1 MILDNKGNIYIPETE
16 TNGSITRIILKKD
29 RVVQG
34 VDYIEFTDDIF
45 SANAGDDGYY
55 VIADVRNAGS
65 YLCRFTDKKD
75 EEIILKQN
83 LMPVMG
89 IKKSNYSALIIAVGM
104 KSCFHI
110 CVGVKDNKY
119 SAALRFVLD
128 KNVPYEDISFE
139 VHQLNKVAD
148 YNDMARE
155 YRKYQLD
162 RGACLPLAE
171 RIKNNPALAYAAE
184 SVEIRIRMGW
194 KPAPPKVLEQTI
206 ENEPKMRV
214 ACTFDRVKDII
225 DELKNQGVDKAQIC
239 LVGWNKS
246 GHDGRWPQIFPVEEK
261 LGGEKKLKELI
272 QYAKRS

>member
-16 TNGSITRIILKKD
+16 TNGSIARIILKKD

-55 VIADVRNAGS
+55 VITDVHNAGS

-104 KSCFHI
+104 KSCLHI

-148 YNDMARE
+148 YNDMARK
-155 YRKYQLD
+155 YRKYQLE
-162 RGACLPLAE
+162 RGICLPLKE
-171 RIKNNPALAYAAE
+171 RIKNNPALAYAADTFNF
-184 SVEIRIRMGW
+184 SAVCC
-194 KPAPPKVLEQTI
+194 EQ
-206 ENEPKMRV
+206 
-214 ACTFDRVKDII
+214 
-225 DELKNQGVDKAQIC
+225 
-239 LVGWNKS
+239 
-246 GHDGRWPQIFPVEEK
+246 
-261 LGGEKKLKELI
+261 
-272 QYAKRS
+272 